1 MTAASG
7 AQSPKTRLAF
17 GECAYRDVVAGVD
30 ALAAAVGVTLGP
42 AGRNVAIDVTGGAP
56 KITQDGVTVATAIDL
71 PDIFHRLSAR
81 LVKQASAQTSRVSG
95 DGTTTTVLLLQSI
108 LHEGLRLVAAGVEPV
123 TLRLELEAAAATA
136 DAALAAMALPAEGQ
150 LVFERIATVAAADPE
165 IGRILGEAMAWAGS
179 EGTIAI
185 IEGRKSAT
193 EVVRTEG
200 FLFDRGYLSPAF
212 LTNDARDEV
221 VLDDPAILLTDQKI
235 STAGDLL
242 PLLELLLQAGKR
254 EVVVIAREFGAEPLG
269 LLAQNTARG
278 PLSALAVNA
287 PEFAERRTAA
297 LDDLALFTGAT
308 LLSEEGGYRL
318 SAVTLDQLGR
328 AWQVVSRRDRTAV
341 VGRRGDPAR
350 VSKRISQIKGE
361 LAFETVRFNREKLE
375 ARLTRL
381 ANRVVEIRV
390 GAPTAIALKEK
401 KVRFD
406 DAHQALRAARA
417 EGILP
422 GGGVALLAAAAHLH
436 GAENAGATVLR
447 RAMEQPLHRLVA
459 SAGEEGALVAAEIRC
474 RQQASRNPFLG
485 YDVLRRS
492 YADLLDAGIVDAAL
506 VTRGTLRHA
515 VSIATQLLTCGVLI
529 AHVPIDEA
537 RRRRSQGTPWPGLA
551 AGNGFFAG

>member
-17 GECAYRDVVAGVD
+17 GECAYRDVVAGVN

-42 AGRNVAIDVTGGAP
+42 AGRNVAIDVTGAAP

-150 LVFERIATVAAADPE
+150 LVFERIATVAAADPG
-165 IGRILGEAMAWAGS
+165 IGRILGEAMAWTGS

-185 IEGRKSAT
+185 IEGRTSAT
-193 EVVRTEG
+193 EVEHTEG
-200 FLFDRGYLSPAF
+200 FLFDRGYLSNAF

-242 PLLELLLQAGKR
+242 PILELLLQAGKR
-254 EVVVIAREFGAEPLG
+254 EVVVIAREFGVEALG

-278 PLSALAVNA
+278 TLSALAVNA

-328 AWQVVSRRDRTAV
+328 AWQVVSRHDRTAV
-341 VGRRGDPAR
+341 VGRRGDPPR
-350 VSKRISQIKGE
+350 VSTRISQIKGE
-361 LAFETVRFNREKLE
+361 LAIETVRFNREKLE
-375 ARLTRL
+375 ARLSRL
-381 ANRVVEIRV
+381 SNRVVEIRV
-390 GAPTAIALKEK
+390 GAPTAVALKEK
-401 KVRFD
+401 KARFD
-406 DAHQALRAARA
+406 DAHQALRAALA

-422 GGGVALLAAAAHLH
+422 GGGVALLAAAAHLNGTETP
-436 GAENAGATVLR
+436 GAIVLR
-447 RAMEQPLHRLVA
+447 RAMEQPLHRLVD
-459 SAGEEGALVAAEIRC
+459 SAGEEGAVVAAEIRC
-474 RQQASRNPFLG
+474 RQLASRNPFLG
-485 YDVLRRS
+485 YDVLRQS
-492 YADLLDAGIVDAAL
+492 YVDLLDAGIVDAAL
-506 VTRGTLRHA
+506 VTRGALRHA
-515 VSIATQLLTCGVLI
+515 VSIASQLLTCGVLI

-537 RRRRSQGTPWPGLA
+537 RRRRNQGTPWPGLA